1 MPQQEEFESVINNTI
16 DKLIDT
22 STVIQLRMGV
32 KLAEENRISEAF
44 TLLAEGPPPESSKG
58 AKQRVVYLEFLQ
70 RVQKVVGHSMV
81 VLCAVGLGPSAVS
94 AMRDR
99 VRVGL
104 PHAMKEREYAFKRDI
119 LNGLANTYS
128 KKCELSILS
137 SPYN

>member
-44 TLLAEGPPPESSKG
+44 TLLVEGPPPESSKG

-81 VLCAVGLGPSAVS
+81 VLCAVGLGLSAVS

-128 KKCELSILS
+128 KKCELSTLS

>member
-1 MPQQEEFESVINNTI
+1 MPQQEEFESVVNNTI

-44 TLLAEGPPPESSKG
+44 TLLPEGPPPESSKG

>member
-1 MPQQEEFESVINNTI
+1 MPQQEEFEPVVNSTI

-32 KLAEENRISEAF
+32 RSAEENRISEAF

-104 PHAMKEREYAFKRDI
+104 PHAMKEREDAFKRDI

-128 KKCELSILS
+128 KKCELSTLS